1 MFALEMK
8 KGWFTQFAIA
18 AGDRVDGLANAP
30 KAKE

>member
-8 KGWFTQFAIA
+8 KGWFAQLAIT
-18 AGDRVDGLANAP
+18 AGDRVDGLAKAP